1 MASIAHRLSP
11 KHLTR
16 DLRELG
22 FKKELVRKFVERPDS
37 VEHATILLKSY
48 SPPSRKPRKG
58 RYNNLCLRKNSR
70 NQLWMVFDPLK
81 HKPLLDKDTLL
92 LTVRFAVFQPGNPR
106 LIEYNTKTTS
116 LRIRSSRII
125 AGQQINYTANGPV
138 LEPLEMDESDSGSEP
153 AATTTKVQKV
163 TKSSSSKSGSDS
175 SLTDMVSDE

>member
-1 MASIAHRLSP
+1 VLDQYQLRHVSLAKVVSPNISALSFLHHQISFPVFDFVVVSYHFDVASYISLPNICNSLRIDHSPHLSIMASIVHRLSP

-70 NQLWMVFDPLK
+70 NQR
-81 HKPLLDKDTLL
+81 KPALETNDYIPSILTHLSLDGL
-92 LTVRFAVFQPGNPR
+92 
-106 LIEYNTKTTS
+106 
-116 LRIRSSRII
+116 
-125 AGQQINYTANGPV
+125 
-138 LEPLEMDESDSGSEP
+138 
-153 AATTTKVQKV
+153 
-163 TKSSSSKSGSDS
+163 
-175 SLTDMVSDE
+175 